1 MLIIEKKKC
10 FFFDIIKTTFCQH
23 LFHKLIN
30 INDMVYNRI
39 VFELTAVKKLKS

>member
-23 LFHKLIN
+23 LFHKVIN
-30 INDMVYNRI
+30 INHLIFNI
-39 VFELTAVKKLKS
+39 ILFKLTVVKKLKS